1 MHWFQMREHHGISDP
16 GEEIVQKAINKNIKI
31 VPIPG
36 ACAMINALIASGL
49 STREFV
55 FLGFLSANSKEK
67 IEKLEENKYETK
79 TLIIYEAPHKLK
91 DTLEQINKVL
101 GERKIVLAREL
112 TKIHEEYIRGT
123 SNELLQ
129 KIDEPK
135 GEYVILIEGAKK
147 TKAEIEKEELIK
159 MDLSRHY
166 EYYENQNMDKKE
178 IIKQIAKDRNVHKNE
193 IYQYFIQKKI

>member
-1 MHWFQMREHHGISDP
+1 MPEHHGISDP
-16 GEEIVQKAINKNIKI
+16 GEEIVQKAINESIKI

-67 IEKLEENKYETK
+67 MEKLEENKYETK

-101 GERKIVLAREL
+101 GDRKIVLAREL
-112 TKIHEEYIRGT
+112 TKIYEEYIRGT
-123 SNELLQ
+123 STEL
-129 KIDEPK
+129 IETINEPK

-159 MDLSRHY
+159 MDLSKHY

-178 IIKQIAKDRNVHKNE
+178 IIKQIAKDRNVPKNE
-193 IYQYFIQKKI
+193 IYQYFIQKNSS

>member
-1 MHWFQMREHHGISDP
+1 MQEHRGISDP
-16 GEEIVQKAINKNIKI
+16 GEEIVKKAISENIKV

-79 TLIIYEAPHKLK
+79 TLILYEAPHKLK
-91 DTLEQINKVL
+91 DTLEQINSVL
-101 GERKIVLAREL
+101 GDRQIVLAREL

-123 SNELLQ
+123 VKEILDN
-129 KIDEPK
+129 INEPK
-135 GEYVILIEGAKK
+135 GEYVIIIKGAKK
-147 TKAEIEKEELIK
+147 TKEEMEKEELLK
-159 MDLSRHY
+159 LDLSKHY
-166 EYYENQNMDKKE
+166 SYYENKNMNKKD
-178 IIKQIAKDRNVHKNE
+178 IIKQIAKDRNVPKNE
-193 IYQYFIQKKI
+193 IYQYFLNKKI